1 MTKSSDPDSRT
12 NTSLG
17 PAVARAIR
25 PFDRALQSALLPGP
39 PPPPSCRGRRRR
51 KSAGGTDGADAISS
65 ERGRGPPCDVL
76 RTCKYEGVYHVN
88 GAVLCCLAEGK
99 LLAISRGRRRRRR
112 CGVPGLWRGRGARNV
127 VRSGA

>member
-39 PPPPSCRGRRRR
+39 PPPPLLSRAAEEEERRR
-51 KSAGGTDGADAISS
+51 
-65 ERGRGPPCDVL
+65 
-76 RTCKYEGVYHVN
+76 N
-88 GAVLCCLAEGK
+88 
-99 LLAISRGRRRRRR
+99 
-112 CGVPGLWRGRGARNV
+112 
-127 VRSGA
+127 

>member
-39 PPPPSCRGRRRR
+39 PPPPV
-51 KSAGGTDGADAISS
+51 AGGGGGRAQEELMELTLFQAS
-65 ERGRGPPCDVL
+65 EG
-76 RTCKYEGVYHVN
+76 EG
-88 GAVLCCLAEGK
+88 
-99 LLAISRGRRRRRR
+99 LLVMS
-112 CGVPGLWRGRGARNV
+112 
-127 VRSGA
+127 